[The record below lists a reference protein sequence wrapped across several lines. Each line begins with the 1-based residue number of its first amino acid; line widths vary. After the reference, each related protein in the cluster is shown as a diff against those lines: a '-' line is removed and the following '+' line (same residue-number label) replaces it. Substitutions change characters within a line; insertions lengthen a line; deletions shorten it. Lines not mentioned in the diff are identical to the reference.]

1 MASRRAAASGA
12 RPYASRNL
20 CTIAESALILA
31 TASSALDPMIAGF
44 RNPPSA
50 SRSRVR
56 TLPSQVK
63 RKFNA
68 ALNTVGV
75 LNGSSDPLAPRSRAF
90 APAPFVL
97 VSWHEPQLSVLSCDR
112 RGSRNSCSPS
122 ATRRGSSPA
131 GAGIGVIGSAP
142 DDDRTVCTPAVHATA
157 SAASANKDAFRA
169 EYAGQETIVRAH
181 RSIIGH
187 TRKWTVSACG
197 RRRGCD
203 ADYGRPRG

>member
-1 MASRRAAASGA
+1 
-12 RPYASRNL
+12 
-20 CTIAESALILA
+20 
-31 TASSALDPMIAGF
+31 MIAGF

-90 APAPFVL
+90 ALAPFVP
-97 VSWHEPQLSVLSCDR
+97 VSWHEPQLSVLSSDK
-112 RGSRNSCSPS
+112 RGSRNNCSPS
-122 ATRRGSSPA
+122 ATRRGSSRA

-142 DDDRTVCTPAVHATA
+142 GNDGTVWAAAINAPANKRG
-157 SAASANKDAFRA
+157 ANKDTFRPRFGAINRFTGDPRTLFRRHRVKPQFHSARSRQGARTLRQAAGRAARRRNGRCHHRA
-169 EYAGQETIVRAH
+169 ESGEGQNR
-181 RSIIGH
+181 
-187 TRKWTVSACG
+187 
-197 RRRGCD
+197 
-203 ADYGRPRG
+203 